1 MIEAAEISK
10 LSKAERLRV
19 MDLIWESLV
28 NESEEPESP
37 DWHGEVVAE
46 RMEKVESGDA
56 KFLSLD
62 EVKDRLNIKT

>member
-10 LSKAERLRV
+10 LSKSERLRV
-19 MDLIWESLV
+19 MDIIWESLA

-37 DWHGEVVAE
+37 EWHGEVVAE
-46 RMEKVESGDA
+46 RMKKVESGEA

-62 EVKDRLNIKT
+62 EVRNRLDTET

>member
-10 LSKAERLRV
+10 LSKLERLRV

-37 DWHGEVVAE
+37 EWHGEIVAQ
-46 RMEKVESGDA
+46 RLKKVESGNS
-56 KFLSLD
+56 KFLSLN
-62 EVKDRLNIKT
+62 ELKDRLDIKT